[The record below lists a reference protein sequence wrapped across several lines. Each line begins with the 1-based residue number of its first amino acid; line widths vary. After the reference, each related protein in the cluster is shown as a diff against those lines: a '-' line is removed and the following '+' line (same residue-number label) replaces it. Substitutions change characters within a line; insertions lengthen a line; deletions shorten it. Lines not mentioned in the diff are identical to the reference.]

1 MHCKFLE
8 YYAFKQLQD
17 LPKPEIWDKEEN
29 LVPMFG
35 NDNLLWL
42 LESYMTEDESIVEK
56 NTPDKKIAKLINES
70 KRSFIDGVR

>member
-1 MHCKFLE
+1 
-8 YYAFKQLQD
+8 
-17 LPKPEIWDKEEN
+17 
-29 LVPMFG
+29 MFG